1 MMPPTERVATSSVGL
16 GMLAMTA
23 LYAPVLQ
30 AQNVAPVNRVIER
43 LQEDA
48 PAIGTFSRRP
58 ADGLDFTVIDAQY
71 GEFDVAAI
79 RQVLAAMRA
88 DDGPP
93 GVAPIVRI
101 PREARDAPRAIVTQ
115 LLDLG
120 VFGVMFPDIE
130 TPAQAMTAVRAMRLT
145 PAAGA
150 ENAAPAGQR
159 ETSPGFG
166 SAPGY
171 WGLSADEYRAVAD
184 VWPLEP
190 AGKLIAMLQI
200 ESMTGIERLDEI
212 LDVPGIGVIFLGPTD
227 LAASV
232 GADGPDA
239 PQVEALVQR
248 VLAACRARDVAC
260 GYPIVARTRDDA
272 DRETARRVRE
282 GFTVLAVMTTAR

>member
-1 MMPPTERVATSSVGL
+1 MSHTKRVVTSWVVAA
-16 GMLAMTA
+16 MLAMTA

-30 AQNVAPVNRVIER
+30 AQDATPVNRVIER

-71 GEFDVAAI
+71 GEFDVEAI
-79 RQVLAAMRA
+79 RQVLTAMRA
-88 DDGPP
+88 DGEPP
-93 GVAPIVRI
+93 AVAPIVRI
-101 PREARDAPRAIVTQ
+101 PRAARDAPQTVVAQ

-130 TPAQAMTAVRAMRLT
+130 TPAQAMTAVRAMRFGPVSDVGT
-145 PAAGA
+145 TAA
-150 ENAAPAGQR
+150 AGQR
-159 ETSPGFG
+159 G
-166 SAPGY
+166 SGTGVGDAAGY
-171 WGLSADEYRAVAD
+171 WGLTADEYRAVAD

-200 ESMTGIERLDEI
+200 ESMAGIERLDDI
-212 LDVPGIGVIFLGPTD
+212 LDVPGIGAIFLGPTD

-232 GADGPDA
+232 GAEGPDA

-248 VLAACRARDVAC
+248 VLAACLARNVPC
-260 GYPIVARTRDDA
+260 GYPIVAPTREDA